1 MNPAKFIIATITLLL
16 LAIAIYMKIAGFEA
30 HGGYVRG
37 AHWHDDTMTANSVFF
52 FAAVFAGCYV
62 WMIIDERKKKS

>member
-1 MNPAKFIIATITLLL
+1 MNPAKFIITTLTLLL

-37 AHWHDDTMTANSVFF
+37 ARWRNDTMTANSVFF
-52 FAAVFAGCYV
+52 FAAVFAGFYV
-62 WMIIDERKKKS
+62 WLIIEARKRKQ